1 MIYVFVSSFLDSKL
15 FISCMMIELPPET
28 GIRSYKTRT
37 WYASSVRGQP
47 EAFEQS
53 CGHRWLQAYVAAC
66 ARKILK
72 VSR

>member
-1 MIYVFVSSFLDSKL
+1 
-15 FISCMMIELPPET
+15 MIELPPET